1 MKRFEILLN
10 EKAYLVEVTKTG
22 PEEALVTVNGTPY
35 EIGLKDLT
43 ATDAPK
49 AMVVSEATPM
59 SVPPAAA
66 APDRKPEAAVETV
79 GGVTTIK
86 APLPGLIIEVK
97 VSAGDKIGVG
107 DVLLVI
113 ETMKM
118 ENNIMSPVAGVVQE
132 VKVSGGQNVSEGA
145 PLIVIGN

>member
-1 MKRFEILLN
+1 VKRFEILLN

-22 PEEALVTVNGTPY
+22 PESAHVTVNGTPY

-43 ATDAPK
+43 AVKAPQ
-49 AMVVSEATPM
+49 AMVVSE
-59 SVPPAAA
+59 SPAAGIPPSTA
-66 APDRKPEAAVETV
+66 AAGKVETV
-79 GGVTTIK
+79 VGVTTVK

-97 VSAGDKIGVG
+97 VKVGDKVGVG

-118 ENNIMSPVAGVVQE
+118 ENNIVSPVAGT
-132 VKVSGGQNVSEGA
+132 VKEIMISDGANVGEGV
-145 PLIVIGN
+145 PLISIEG